1 VDCGELWSKQVKV
14 FEVSPGHHRLGLRQ
28 GFVIRSKVM
37 DFSVQ
42 PGEVAEFACAQ
53 IATALGRT
61 GLHPATPEESLAM
74 RELVPPS
81 PTPGIC
87 LLPSSAAALFR
98 NGSPTR
104 RSGAGTAQGTQSK
117 AEQQDSGGRKSAPR
131 GNQNDP
137 IPLSA
142 S

>member
-81 PTPGIC
+81 PTP
-87 LLPSSAAALFR
+87 R
-98 NGSPTR
+98 
-104 RSGAGTAQGTQSK
+104 
-117 AEQQDSGGRKSAPR
+117 D
-131 GNQNDP
+131 
-137 IPLSA
+137 LSTPE
-142 S
+142 